1 MHPIF
6 MNRLRLTLYGI
17 AWLCVGCVLA
27 ILFHATTPRS
37 WSSAFLLAVPM
48 ALMHASICLSA
59 WWVCKSVPLG
69 TTSTLRGVAV
79 VFGAAIVA
87 GVCWAVM
94 STAWAS
100 VLEETAVRVP
110 GAWSAR
116 ELPPPGGPWTP
127 QVVRTRTALITFAL
141 GAPLYLVSAAV
152 HYLVLTFESARTAER
167 HALESQVLARDAE
180 VRALRAQLN
189 PHFLFNSLNSINALV
204 GADPEGARRMC
215 ERLGEFLRL
224 TLALAARETVS
235 LAEEIQLVEH
245 YLAMEKVRFGERLQS
260 RVRIAPE
267 VSQVPVPPLLLQP
280 LVENAVKHGISERLE
295 GGTIA
300 IEADAA
306 ADSVRIVV
314 SNPYDE
320 DEGRTRR
327 PGEGVGLANVQRR
340 LQTGAAKRTSMAAG
354 KVDGIYRVEL
364 TLSFERTPGEVST

>member
-6 MNRLRLTLYGI
+6 TNRLRLTLYGI

-27 ILFHATTPRS
+27 ILIHATTPRS
-37 WSSAFLLAVPM
+37 WWTAFLLAVPM
-48 ALMHASICLSA
+48 ALVHASICLSA

-69 TTSTLRGVAV
+69 RTSTLRGVSV

-87 GVCWAVM
+87 GVCWAVL
-94 STAWAS
+94 STGWAA
-100 VLEETAVRVP
+100 VVEDTAARVP

-127 QVVRTRTALITFAL
+127 EAVRTRTALLTFAI

-152 HYLVLTFESARTAER
+152 NYLVLTFESARTAER
-167 HALESQVLARDAE
+167 RALESQVLARDAE

-235 LAEEIQLVEH
+235 LADEIQLVEH
-245 YLAMEKVRFGERLQS
+245 YLSMEKVRFGERLQS

-267 VSQVPVPPLLLQP
+267 VSQAPVPPLLLQP

-300 IEADAA
+300 IEADATG
-306 ADSVRIVV
+306 DGLRIVV

-320 DEGRTRR
+320 DAGGARR
-327 PGEGVGLANVQRR
+327 PGEGVGLANVERR
-340 LQTGAAKRTSMAAG
+340 LQTSAAKRTHMTAG
-354 KVDGIYRVEL
+354 KANGVYRVEL
-364 TLSFERTPGEVST
+364 TLSFDRAPGEA